1 MKQLTV
7 AQAARELNNLA
18 RQRLN
23 GGPHDE
29 SLKVRI
35 AQFTGAV
42 EEAINHLQQQV
53 DQLRQ
58 PPKT

>member
-23 GGPHDE
+23 GGPLDE

-42 EEAINHLQQQV
+42 EEAITHLQMQV

-58 PPKT
+58 PPKN